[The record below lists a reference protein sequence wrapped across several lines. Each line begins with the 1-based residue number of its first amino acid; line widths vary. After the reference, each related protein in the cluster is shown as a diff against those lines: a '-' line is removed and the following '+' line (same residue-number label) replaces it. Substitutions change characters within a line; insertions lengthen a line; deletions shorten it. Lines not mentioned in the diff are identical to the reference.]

1 MIIAGNSH
9 VTLFRGRLRNRA
21 NDSIVSVRWV
31 GALTADHFLN
41 NHSAARAIQAAF
53 ASTDGW
59 KILSIGMHDIF
70 GLCRA
75 YSQNVYRQACNQL
88 LKRYQDLF
96 GTFGQAG
103 RFAWLISP
111 QQLEGT
117 ATASL
122 SPGKVFE
129 ISEEFN
135 HLTTKWCRQRHI
147 AVINPLKALRR
158 PDGTLNAKFVQQ
170 DGIHLNDQ
178 ALAPYVKELK
188 AQTGLD
194 LAIETLPA
202 SACHRVKARNEPE
215 SLALLIADELQLGWD
230 HSKWPYGE
238 RQDFEDDLI
247 AHVQRGFDQKGQSV
261 TLDRTTCYNA
271 DNALNSADLV
281 SLYNHAT
288 DCLGVELAFD
298 VNIREL
304 NTVEKIADF
313 LLARK
318 PLSKNDF
325 YETLSRDSGNALR
338 QSETFIADRKLA
350 ALDEERY
357 SRLREIIHH
366 LTGGAPC
373 QYGVVY
379 FWIALIEAERGNYG
393 WACQLLALAESPHIS
408 FPLCSS
414 RVSFYRQLWHAKSC
428 PPPPDTSAA
437 DRKAP
442 LATVYADDLH
452 DLVSHWSRQVE
463 SLRSTIGHLYVV
475 AADDGTQRLLE
486 MFPRLQTVDLFVPPA
501 ARHRQMAE
509 RYRHDPRVRVWPFML
524 SDRTGHE
531 LISYAEQKGN
541 HRVSAG
547 APNTAWPADILS
559 TETVTWADFLDT
571 HAAEP
576 PDLLICSVPGLS
588 ERLCDA
594 IPAAV
599 MENLKAACLATSRL
613 VAHLPA
619 AQTPADSK
627 PAARPFD
634 LFGLVRSSGLQ
645 RQAVTALYINPRSAS
660 TVYQNQRILDR
671 LMASAAAGAP
681 LLTTQNTVPAEFDE
695 CAAGLT
701 EELYGLGRRLQK
713 DQKSEDALF
722 VFNQVMDTD
731 PHHAD
736 ALYQIGALLNRAGKV
751 SKALPYWEAAFNQRP
766 SDRMM
771 ALAYAQALWSSGRQE
786 QAQAVCRRYA
796 ARNWRL
802 DDRCDDL
809 LADIAYPH
817 GLPNE
822 DESAALHNVRSLADQ
837 GQLGQAYQA
846 LSEWVAEHPDRAQG
860 HNDLGVLACRR
871 GDDEKALNHYA
882 RAVELEPH
890 NRTYQKNL
898 ADFRLARQG
907 DVEAAL
913 RTYTALLADDP
924 RDTEVLYALAQICRQ
939 VGNADDAQEFLAR
952 ILDIDPDHG
961 AAREAL
967 TAIRDDAPGCHRL
980 EADAASRPPV
990 APVSAPAPVL
1000 IATSIAPHSLEIQQK
1015 AVKSWKDLGF
1025 DVVSLNSPEE
1035 IAGLKDSFPDIAFH
1049 AVDRTSQAHFGKPYI
1064 YFDDVIAHFKG
1075 VDRPVYGIVNSDI
1088 HLKADD
1094 NILAFLQAEANQS
1107 LLFGHRLD
1115 VTSLSSSQGDFYRN
1129 GYDFFFFDRS
1139 LLGLYPDSILSLGVT
1154 WWDYW
1159 TVLIPALNGFPV
1171 KKLVS
1176 PLAYHL
1182 EHPNRWDRKQW
1193 IHVGRLI
1200 SAYLK
1205 AEDIDQGRT
1214 WPADSPWLLFREILQ
1229 NGAAVKCLQKPF
1241 QDRTR
1246 RRFAYGDNFTLNI
1259 CILDFIEQICQKVT
1273 LPWDDELIHHGDTTK
1288 GPNFSPDFFDAH
1300 HLPTPKTVPPPLM
1313 QDCAL
1318 RTHQAQRLYREG
1330 RGPEAQAI
1338 LESIIHEIPG
1348 HPPAC
1353 NLLGAMAWEA
1363 GSTDT
1368 ALRHFHNA
1376 LRYNPYDRP
1385 TIINCSAALARVGR
1399 PEESRQIYAAY
1410 LRFNPG
1416 DIEIGRWCR
1425 RLEAGQNLQ
1434 PPDQFT
1440 LHQPGDLSLL
1450 PILIYQMGKVGSTSL
1465 VDSIAKLGL
1474 PVKHVH
1480 TLSWPGILH
1489 AEKAFRDETKRELPS
1504 WLTHYRGIRTHIDR
1518 LGQSAHWKIIT
1529 LVRDPLKRYI
1539 SDLFQNLDRYF
1550 PHLNDLPNED
1560 PAPIREHILRYLEEF
1575 DEAQDH
1581 ACSWFDKELLGVFGV
1596 DLLASPFNTAKG
1608 YQRYQ
1613 TKHADILLIRLE
1625 DLESCAAEAMADFL
1639 AIDTFQLAHSNVSA
1653 TKPYAALYRRLNDEL
1668 RFDRSLLDRFYSSR
1682 LAQHFYTAS
1691 EIEAFKAQWCSQP
1704 SMQDAVVSQTP
1715 PRVSAVVST
1724 YASARFIE
1732 GRLQNLVDQ
1741 TLFQKGGLEIIVID
1755 SSSPEDEGAIVERF
1769 AARHPNIFY
1778 LRTDERETVYTAW
1791 NRGIEMARGTY
1802 FVNANTD
1809 DRFSTNALE
1818 RMADAL
1824 DSHCEYDAVYGN
1836 WVVTR
1841 IPNDSFDSDAPKR
1854 LFIYPEFD
1862 PGLFFY
1868 LQITS
1873 HANFVRRSVFDSIG
1887 GFDGSYTVFGD
1898 REFMLRFSASG
1909 HKAMKLETIVG
1920 LYLENPTSVERAN
1933 KEIGLQECRALYDHY
1948 LEADRFATL
1957 MGFGKGTS
1965 PAILSKEYTR
1975 IGCLG
1980 MGLYDIDGK
1989 SLHALGSPARLF
2001 AKAIEL
2007 NPENVIALNNLGVV
2021 AQCQGAPEEACQFL
2035 KQARSLAGPEQ
2046 RAVIDSN
2053 QDLAAKKISD
2063 PNRLQFLFPRAFT
2076 PIRVSETSYPVDRRL
2091 SPRPAVPSSVS
2102 GASRKRTPQSR
2113 KQIRK
2118 QNRSQKPELAP
2129 DLARRPDD
2137 EIVVPQPATES
2148 APWQACLR
2156 GDYAAAAS
2164 LLRRNIASHIEDW
2177 EAYAL
2182 LVDVLLQSGQEA
2194 AIVEQLHPLESRPDL
2209 PAGMRALIGS
2219 GYEAAGDLKMAA
2231 DFAEQALAAD
2241 PDCARAWNLKGVLA
2255 FRSGDK
2261 QAAEAHFKT
2270 AAGKDAAWGEPW
2282 TNMGTVYWEQRDR
2295 ENALACFEKG
2305 FRLSPAAPNVATT
2318 YHVAVSETGEFERAR
2333 ALFEDVVTRYPDF
2346 RRARFLLID
2355 ILIRREAFPDALERI
2370 ETVMV
2375 DFGVDAQLLQA
2386 ARAVRAK
2393 VGPMTVK
2400 KRKRPS
2406 LSLCMIVKN
2415 EERYLARCLQ
2425 SLKPLVD
2432 EMIIVDTGSSDA
2444 TRDIAEVFG
2453 ARVFDFE
2460 WDDDFAAARNHSL
2473 EKAVGDWILVMD
2485 ADEVIAPRDH
2495 AKIRRLIAQSKTR
2508 QHAYML
2514 TTRNY
2519 TDRRDS
2525 VDYRE
2530 NAGEYDEEMSTGW
2543 VPSRKVRLFPNR
2555 QHIHFVFPVHE
2566 QVDPVL
2572 AERGTALVTCPVPVH
2587 HYGKLDHD
2595 RTDKRWALYYAIGKQ
2610 KLDSLGENESALKEL
2625 AIQAALLSKWEE
2637 AATYWKRYLDLKP
2650 ESVEAC
2656 LNLTRVM
2663 AAKGN
2668 HAEALQ
2674 YARLAFQLDADR
2686 LETHYNLTLSHL
2698 QAGEAAQAIQTS
2710 RQMTAAFPGDPDGR
2724 LLQAAAT
2731 LCAGQLSQGRQLA
2744 LDLAHEIPAKTLKSR
2759 ILTLMAAIASAG
2771 LMDWITRLVDA
2782 LSQIDGLHDIGAQ
2795 LNAMGPQSVAPSP
2808 KSPPLDNQ
2816 QTGVLL
2822 DEAWHSYVHG
2832 DFQAA
2837 VDNLVSIIVAN
2848 PDQWE
2853 AYALLVDV
2861 LLQSGQEAAIVEQ
2874 LHPLESRPD
2883 LPAGMRALIG
2893 SGYEAAGD
2901 LKMAADFAEQALA
2914 ADPDCA
2920 RAWNLKGVLAFRSG
2934 DKQAAEA
2941 HFKTA
2946 AGKDAA
2952 WGEPWTNMGTVY
2964 WEQRDRENALACF
2977 EKGFRLS
2984 PAAPNVAT
2992 TYHVAVSETGEFERA
3007 RALFEDVVT
3016 RYPDFRR
3023 ARFLLIDI
3031 LIRREAF
3038 PDALERIETVMVD
3051 FGVDAQL
3058 LQAAR
3063 AVRAKVGPMTV
3074 KKRKRPSLSL
3084 CMIVKNE
3091 ERYLARCL
3099 QSLKPLVDEMI
3110 IVDTGSSDATRDIAE
3125 VFGARVF
3132 DFEWD
3137 DDFAAAR
3144 NHSLEKAVGDWILV
3158 MDADEVIAPRDHAKI
3173 RRLIAQS
3180 KTRQHAYMIVTRN
3193 YTNRHNIIGWEAN
3206 VGEYS
3211 REESGLGWTPSPKV
3225 RLFPNLARIR
3235 FEYPV
3240 HEVLGPALSRNGISV
3255 KACSCPVHH
3264 YGKLDER
3271 LDRRKDEH
3279 YYQIGMRKLSDAGD
3293 DPVAIR
3299 ELAVQA
3305 GRLEKHEDALRLWKR
3320 FVTLQPEDAK
3330 GYINMASSHG
3340 KLGQFDKAREA
3351 ARIAVRLAPR
3361 LKEGYLNLGLSEFHS
3376 GNLVKAEHIFSEI
3389 VKQHGNYYS
3398 AVFLYGVTQLGRKK
3412 INEGVKTLRSLEGT
3426 AIIWDHLSYA
3436 IQELVESLMK
3446 SGLTGIA
3453 RQLIIGAEKLER
3465 TNDYLKGYH
3474 RQLEMEAA

>member
-1 MIIAGNSH
+1 MQIPALDSYQSGLDDHDHLIFLISLPRSGSTLLQRILGGNEAIH
-9 VTLFRGRLRNRA
+9 TTAEPWLMLHPLHAFKTA
-21 NDSIVSVRWV
+21 SVK
-31 GALTADHFLN
+31 AKYDQNL
-41 NHSAARAIQAAF
+41 AARASSDFLSQIPEKMALFYRAVRRYGLTFYNRALETSGRKLFLDKTPRYYTIISELSQTFPQARFIFLFRNPLA
-53 ASTDGW
+53 
-59 KILSIGMHDIF
+59 ILSSVLETWCRNNPQILSSTSNKHDLTE
-70 GLCRA
+70 GPRCL
-75 YSQNVYRQACNQL
+75 
-88 LKRYQDLF
+88 
-96 GTFGQAG
+96 
-103 RFAWLISP
+103 
-111 QQLEGT
+111 LEG
-117 ATASL
+117 L
-122 SPGKVFE
+122 
-129 ISEEFN
+129 
-135 HLTTKWCRQRHI
+135 
-147 AVINPLKALRR
+147 
-158 PDGTLNAKFVQQ
+158 
-170 DGIHLNDQ
+170 
-178 ALAPYVKELK
+178 
-188 AQTGLD
+188 
-194 LAIETLPA
+194 ETLGDKLQVVHYERLVTAP
-202 SACHRVKARNEPE
+202 EPE
-215 SLALLIADELQLGWD
+215 IRALCDYLKI
-230 HSKWPYGE
+230 PYS
-238 RQDFEDDLI
+238 
-247 AHVQRGFDQKGQSV
+247 DQMLVYGQ
-261 TLDRTTCYNA
+261 
-271 DNALNSADLV
+271 
-281 SLYNHAT
+281 
-288 DCLGVELAFD
+288 
-298 VNIREL
+298 
-304 NTVEKIADF
+304 
-313 LLARK
+313 
-318 PLSKNDF
+318 
-325 YETLSRDSGNALR
+325 
-338 QSETFIADRKLA
+338 
-350 ALDEERY
+350 
-357 SRLREIIHH
+357 
-366 LTGGAPC
+366 
-373 QYGVVY
+373 
-379 FWIALIEAERGNYG
+379 
-393 WACQLLALAESPHIS
+393 
-408 FPLCSS
+408 
-414 RVSFYRQLWHAKSC
+414 
-428 PPPPDTSAA
+428 
-437 DRKAP
+437 RKAP
-442 LATVYADDLH
+442 QGQFGDNVGIHRHSRPVADSVNKWLPN
-452 DLVSHWSRQVE
+452 
-463 SLRSTIGHLYVV
+463 LRS
-475 AADDGTQRLLE
+475 
-486 MFPRLQTVDLFVPPA
+486 
-501 ARHRQMAE
+501 
-509 RYRHDPRVRVWPFML
+509 
-524 SDRTGHE
+524 
-531 LISYAEQKGN
+531 
-541 HRVSAG
+541 
-547 APNTAWPADILS
+547 
-559 TETVTWADFLDT
+559 
-571 HAAEP
+571 
-576 PDLLICSVPGLS
+576 
-588 ERLCDA
+588 
-594 IPAAV
+594 
-599 MENLKAACLATSRL
+599 ATL
-613 VAHLPA
+613 
-619 AQTPADSK
+619 
-627 PAARPFD
+627 RPF
-634 LFGLVRSSGLQ
+634 
-645 RQAVTALYINPRSAS
+645 AVDY
-660 TVYQNQRILDR
+660 
-671 LMASAAAGAP
+671 
-681 LLTTQNTVPAEFDE
+681 
-695 CAAGLT
+695 
-701 EELYGLGRRLQK
+701 LYGLGQETVNRMGY
-713 DQKSEDALF
+713 DFEAL
-722 VFNQVMDTD
+722 VS
-731 PHHAD
+731 
-736 ALYQIGALLNRAGKV
+736 ALNSDGDV
-751 SKALPYWEAAFNQRP
+751 SKGL
-766 SDRMM
+766 
-771 ALAYAQALWSSGRQE
+771 SSGRE
-786 QAQAVCRRYA
+786 EIPATSF
-796 ARNWRL
+796 
-802 DDRCDDL
+802 L
-809 LADIAYPH
+809 LSTR
-817 GLPNE
+817 
-822 DESAALHNVRSLADQ
+822 SAAQKRYEQLIASLQ
-837 GQLGQAYQA
+837 GQDTGVITGAIHDFLAM
-846 LSEWVAEHPDRAQG
+846 HPQHPEA
-860 HNDLGVLACRR
+860 HNDLGVLYCTSGAY
-871 GDDEKALNHYA
+871 DQAFEHYQKATTFDH
-882 RAVELEPH
+882 H
-890 NRTYQKNL
+890 NITFQKNL
-898 ADFRLARQG
+898 ADFMYLIRKDISGALSIYTKLLAFHPR
-907 DVEAAL
+907 DVETLFAIGQISLGAGKTDDATVFFNRILEIDPAHEAAQ
-913 RTYTALLADDP
+913 TALQGLEHAFP
-924 RDTEVLYALAQICRQ
+924 ENAQSNHEI
-939 VGNADDAQEFLAR
+939 VPAVTSNANR
-952 ILDIDPDHG
+952 N
-961 AAREAL
+961 REAQPL
-967 TAIRDDAPGCHRL
+967 VDLQAAPSAGSPVPYPT
-980 EADAASRPPV
+980 EEPP
-990 APVSAPAPVL
+990 L
-1000 IATSIAPHSLEIQQK
+1000 IATSLAPRCLDDQVAAINTWLE
-1015 AVKSWKDLGF
+1015 LGF
-1025 DVVSLNSPEE
+1025 EVVSLNTRQE
-1035 IAGLKDSFPDIAFH
+1035 IDTLADHFPQIRFH
-1049 AVDRTSQAHFGKPYI
+1049 TVKRSSETQFGKPYV
-1064 YFDDVIAHFKG
+1064 YFDDFLQYFR
-1075 VDRPVYGIVNSDI
+1075 DTPRSVYGIVNSDI
-1088 HLKADD
+1088 HLKAIPQVRD
-1094 NILAFLQAEANQS
+1094 FLQRETRDAF
-1107 LLFGHRLD
+1107 LFGHRLD
-1115 VTSLSSSQGDFYRN
+1115 VASIESGSGDFYRN
-1129 GYDFFFFDRS
+1129 GFDFFFFNNAVLR
-1139 LLGLYPDSILSLGVT
+1139 LYPESILSLGVT

-1159 TVLIPALNGFPV
+1159 AVLIPALKDYPV

-1176 PLAYHL
+1176 PFAYHIR
-1182 EHPNRWDRKQW
+1182 HPNRWNRKQW
-1193 IHVGRLI
+1193 KVVGRTIADHLQ
-1200 SAYLK
+1200 SQDFDADGEARAYSGWSQFL
-1205 AEDIDQGRT
+1205 
-1214 WPADSPWLLFREILQ
+1214 EILE
-1229 NGAAVKCLQKPF
+1229 NGASIKGLDKPLQDITK
-1241 QDRTR
+1241 R
-1246 RRFAYGDNFTLNI
+1246 RLAYGDILTFNM
-1259 CILDFIEQICQKVT
+1259 CILDFIDRICTKT
-1273 LPWDDELIHHGDTTK
+1273 HLPWDDGLTASADKAK
-1288 GPNFSPDFFDAH
+1288 GPNFFPEPFGTDHATCDQ
-1300 HLPTPKTVPPPLM
+1300 TVLSFQGQLSARRM
-1313 QDCAL
+1313 RQAL
-1318 RTHQAQRLYREG
+1318 SLYRKG
-1330 RGPEAQAI
+1330 DFNAAQM
-1338 LESIIHEIPG
+1338 LCHTIINAQPG
-1348 HPPAC
+1348 YPPAH
-1353 NLLGAMAWEA
+1353 NLLGVVSWREGATHSAVE
-1363 GSTDT
+1363 
-1368 ALRHFHNA
+1368 HFHKA
-1376 LRYNPYDRP
+1376 LQADPYDRT
-1385 TIINCSAALARVGR
+1385 TIGNCAAALQHLGKR
-1399 PEESRQIYAAY
+1399 EEAAHVIAAY

-1416 DIEIGRWCR
+1416 DLNLGRWLR
-1425 RLEAGQNLQ
+1425 DLQ
-1434 PPDQFT
+1434 SPSDLQHKKELLVPDECT
-1440 LHQPGDLSLL
+1440 LTDL
-1450 PILIYQMGKVGSTSL
+1450 PVLIFQMGKVGSTTIAASL
-1465 VDSIAKLGL
+1465 ENHGIPAR
-1474 PVKHVH
+1474 HMH
-1480 TLSWPGILH
+1480 TLSWAGIQH
-1489 AEKAFRDETKRELPS
+1489 AENLFRSGPDKALPS
-1504 WLTHYRGIRTHIDR
+1504 WIRHYRGIRTHIDR
-1518 LGQSAHWKIIT
+1518 LGSRAQWKIIT
-1529 LVRDPLKRYI
+1529 LVRDPFRRYL
-1539 SDLFQNLDRYF
+1539 SDLFQNLDRF
-1550 PHLNDLPNED
+1550 LPGLEKAAADPLAILRKHIENYLMRFDEKSD
-1560 PAPIREHILRYLEEF
+1560 PA
-1575 DEAQDH
+1575 
-1581 ACSWFDKELLGVFGV
+1581 CCWFDKELQGVFGV
-1596 DLLASPFNTAKG
+1596 DLLACPFNTAKG

-1613 TKHADILLIRLE
+1613 TKHADILMIRLE
-1625 DLESCAAEAMADFL
+1625 DLDSCAAEAMADFL
-1639 AIDTFQLAHSNVSA
+1639 AIDTFQLADSNVSA
-1653 TKPYAALYRRLNDEL
+1653 TKPYAALYRRLHDEL
-1668 RFDRSLLDRFYSSR
+1668 RFERSLLDRFYSSR
-1682 LAQHFYTAS
+1682 VAQHFYTAS
-1691 EIEAFKAQWCSQP
+1691 EIEAFKAKWCSQP
-1704 SMQDAVVSQTP
+1704 DRQDAAVVQTP

-1755 SSSPEDEGAIVERF
+1755 SNSPEDEGAIVERM
-1769 AARHPNIFY
+1769 ASRHPNILY
-1778 LRTDERETVYTAW
+1778 LRTAERETVYTAW
-1791 NRGIEMARGTY
+1791 NRGIEMASGTY

-1809 DRFSTNALE
+1809 DRFSADALE

-1841 IPNDSFDSDAPKR
+1841 VPNDSFESEAPKR

-1873 HANFVRRSVFDSIG
+1873 HANFVRRSVFGSIG

-1948 LEADRFATL
+1948 LEAERFATL
-1957 MGFGKGTS
+1957 MGFGEGTS
-1965 PAILSKEYTR
+1965 PAILANEYTR

-2007 NPENVIALNNLGVV
+2007 DPENVIALNNLGVV
-2021 AQCQGAPEEACQFL
+2021 AQYQGAPEEAHQFL

-2046 RAVIDSN
+2046 RAVIDRN

-2091 SPRPAVPSSVS
+2091 SSRPTVPSSVS
-2102 GASRKRTPQSR
+2102 GAGRKRTPQSR
-2113 KQIRK
+2113 NQIRK
-2118 QNRSQKPELAP
+2118 LNRSQKSKLAP
-2129 DLARRPDD
+2129 GLARRPAH

-2164 LLRRNIASHIEDW
+2164 LLRRSIAFHREDW

-2194 AIVEQLHPLESRPDL
+2194 AIAEQLHPLERRPDL

-2231 DFAEQALAAD
+2231 DYAEQALTAD
-2241 PDCARAWNLKGVLA
+2241 PDCAQAWNLKGVIA
-2255 FRSGDK
+2255 FRSGDQ

-2282 TNMGTVYWEQRDR
+2282 TNLGTVYWEQHDR
-2295 ENALACFEKG
+2295 ENALACFENG

-2318 YHVAVSETGEFERAR
+2318 YHVAVCETGEFERAR

-2355 ILIRREAFPDALERI
+2355 ILIRREAFPAALERI

-2386 ARAVRAK
+2386 AKAVRAK

-2425 SLKPLVD
+2425 SLKPMVD
-2432 EMIIVDTGSSDA
+2432 EMIVVDTGSSDQ

-2460 WDDDFAAARNHSL
+2460 WNDDFAAARNHSL

-2495 AKIRRLIAQSKTR
+2495 ANIRRLIAQSKTR

-2555 QHIHFVFPVHE
+2555 QRIHFVFPVHE

-2572 AERGTALVTCPVPVH
+2572 AERSTALVTCPVPVH

-2625 AIQAALLSKWEE
+2625 GIQAALLSKWEE
-2637 AATYWKRYLDLKP
+2637 AAIYWKRYLALRP

-2663 AAKGN
+2663 AARGN

-2686 LETHYNLTLSHL
+2686 LETHYNLTLGHL
-2698 QAGEAAQAIQTS
+2698 QAGEAAQAMQTS
-2710 RQMTAAFPGDPDGR
+2710 RQMAAAFPGDPDGR
-2724 LLQAAAT
+2724 LLQAVAV

-2744 LDLAHEIPAKTLKSR
+2744 FDIAHEMPAKTLKPR
-2759 ILTLMAAIASAG
+2759 ILTLMSAIASAG
-2771 LMDWITRLVDA
+2771 RMDWITRLVEVF
-2782 LSQIDGLHDIGAQ
+2782 SQIDGLHDIGAQ
-2795 LNAMGPQSVAPSP
+2795 MKAMVPQAVAPSP
-2808 KSPPLDNQ
+2808 QSPPSDTKQ
-2816 QTGVLL
+2816 AGVLL

-2837 VDNLVSIIVAN
+2837 FDNLVSIIVAN

-2861 LLQSGQEAAIVEQ
+2861 LLQSGQEAAIAEQ
-2874 LHPLESRPD
+2874 LHPLERRPD

-2901 LKMAADFAEQALA
+2901 LKMAADYAEQALT

-2920 RAWNLKGVLAFRSG
+2920 QAWNLKGVIAFRSG
-2934 DKQAAEA
+2934 DQQAAEA

-2952 WGEPWTNMGTVY
+2952 WGEPWTNLGTVY
-2964 WEQRDRENALACF
+2964 WEQHDRENALACF
-2977 EKGFRLS
+2977 ENGFRLS

-2992 TYHVAVSETGEFERA
+2992 TYHVAVCETGEFERA

-3038 PDALERIETVMVD
+3038 PAALERIETVMVD

-3058 LQAAR
+3058 LQAAK

-3099 QSLKPLVDEMI
+3099 QSLKPMVDEMI
-3110 IVDTGSSDATRDIAE
+3110 VVDTGSSDQTRDIAE

-3132 DFEWD
+3132 DFEWN

-3158 MDADEVIAPRDHAKI
+3158 MDADEVIAPRDHANI

-3211 REESGLGWTPSPKV
+3211 REEAGLGWTPSQKV

-3240 HEVLGPALSRNGISV
+3240 HEVLGPALSRNGISA

-3264 YGKLDER
+3264 YGKLDEK

-3305 GRLEKHEDALRLWKR
+3305 ARLEKHEDALRLWER
-3320 FVTLQPEDAK
+3320 FVALQPEDAN

-3340 KLGQFDKAREA
+3340 KLGEFDKAREA
-3351 ARIAVRLAPR
+3351 ARTAVRLAPR
-3361 LKEGYLNLGLSEFHS
+3361 LKEGHLNLGLSEFHS

-3398 AVFLYGVTQLGRKK
+3398 AVFLYGVTQLGLKK
-3412 INEGVKTLRSLEGT
+3412 ISEGVKTLRSLEGR

-3436 IQELVESLMK
+3436 IQELVESLMN